1 MSRRE
6 LLVATAIATA
16 AAAAGCTSTPS
27 DAKPVTGSDPSAVQA
42 YRPGAKPLLLQ
53 VLAHPDDDL
62 YFMNPDTLHAVRSG
76 VPVVSVYVTAGESVG
91 VNHAP
96 RTPTPKANRQA
107 YSSARHQGLRQAYA
121 TMLGLDKFTPWRHSA
136 LRLTG
141 GLTVELDQLAN
152 GERRADLVFVN
163 LSMGEGNPNLMGL
176 PHLWAVPGI
185 TLDTVVA
192 TGSPVGRST
201 KVSHRTLVNSLAAL
215 LERYQPT
222 LVQTLDPDPDI
233 QVHDAAHH
241 QNSDQNG
248 YSDHRD
254 HTPAALFAWKALAQW
269 VAASAKAD
277 GDVPRFVTTAYR
289 GYYNQRWPRNLPQS
303 VVREKNEYLLP
314 YGGDPEW
321 DCGNAA
327 GCGDYGVGQN
337 TPLTNPKG
345 WVRSTHYRYPGAR
358 PATFTGTDGRLE
370 AFSVLG
376 TRAVR
381 WQESAPG
388 SGQWSDPQDL
398 GGGPLAPALAAVKD
412 TTGRRLLFA
421 LRFSSLQGQG
431 GHNSREIVLLEQSS
445 PDGPFRAW
453 TGMGNPE
460 RTEDNGRRIG
470 CPVAISTPDG
480 RVHLF
485 VRSAAKGVWT
495 KVREPGGKWGD
506 WRDLGGDEVQDGLA
520 VVLDGQARIHVFAA
534 GRETVHHWTQ
544 PAPGQPMAFQALKG
558 MPQPGEPPSAA
569 LAPDGSLTVA
579 YRRPVTGELVL
590 RTVDGTAS
598 RDGVLTPAQLSGYG
612 GYADVAVGAAPA
624 RSGHRG
630 LLLLGKELN
639 GTVKLV
645 DTTQPGRP
653 LKPPP
658 FALPVGTPTLL
669 HGADGRAYVVGLDFA
684 ATPWVWR
691 AETESTA

>member
-6 LLVATAIATA
+6 LLVATGLSTA
-16 AAAAGCTSTPS
+16 AVAAGCTSARS
-27 DAKPVTGSDPSAVQA
+27 AAKPSAGSGPSAVQA
-42 YRPGAKPLLLQ
+42 YRPGARPLLLQ

-62 YFMNPDTLHAVRSG
+62 YFMNPDTLHAVRGG

-96 RTPTPKANRQA
+96 RTPRPKPDRQA

-121 TMLGLDKFTPWRHSA
+121 TMLGLDKFTPWRRSA

-141 GLTVELDQLAN
+141 GLTVEVDQLAN
-152 GERRADLVFVN
+152 GGRRADLVFVN
-163 LSMGEGNPNLMGL
+163 LSMGEGNRNTVGL

-185 TLDTVVA
+185 TLNTVVA
-192 TGSPVGRST
+192 TGSPVPQST
-201 KVSHRTLVNSLAAL
+201 RVGHQTLVDSLAAL
-215 LERYQPT
+215 LDRYQPT
-222 LVQTLDPDPDI
+222 MVQTLDPDPDI

-269 VAASAKAD
+269 VADSAEAD
-277 GDVPRFVTTAYR
+277 GGAVPRFVATAYR

-303 VVREKNEYLLP
+303 VVLEKNQYLLP

-337 TPLTNPKG
+337 TPLTNAKG
-345 WVRSTHYRYPGAR
+345 WVRSTHSRYPGAR
-358 PATFTGTDGRLE
+358 PVTFAGPDGRLE

-388 SGQWSDPQDL
+388 SGRWSDPQDL
-398 GGGPLAPALAAVKD
+398 GGGPLAPALAAVQD
-412 TTGRRLLFA
+412 STGRRLLFA

-431 GHNSREIVLLEQSS
+431 GRNAREVVLLEQGS
-445 PDGPFRAW
+445 PEGPFRAW
-453 TGMGNPE
+453 TGLGNPE
-460 RTEDNGRRIG
+460 RTEDHGRRIG
-470 CPVAISTPDG
+470 CPVATATPDG

-495 KVREPGGKWGD
+495 RVREPDGTWGG

-520 VVLDGQARIHVFAA
+520 VVLDGGARIHVFAA
-534 GRETVHHWTQ
+534 GRDTVHHWTQ
-544 PAPGQPMAFQALKG
+544 SAPGQPMALQPVRGL
-558 MPQPGEPPSAA
+558 PQPGEPPSTA

-590 RTVDGTAS
+590 RTVDGSTS
-598 RDGVLTPAQLSGYG
+598 RNSVLTPAQLSGYG
-612 GYADVAVGAAPA
+612 GYADVTVGAAPG
-624 RSGHRG
+624 RGGG
-630 LLLLGKELN
+630 LLLLGKELD
-639 GTVKLV
+639 GSVRLV

-653 LKPPP
+653 LARPP
-658 FALPVGTPTLL
+658 FARPVGTPTLL
-669 HGADGRAYVVGLDFA
+669 HGADGGTYVVGLDFA

-691 AETESTA
+691 AGTQSAV